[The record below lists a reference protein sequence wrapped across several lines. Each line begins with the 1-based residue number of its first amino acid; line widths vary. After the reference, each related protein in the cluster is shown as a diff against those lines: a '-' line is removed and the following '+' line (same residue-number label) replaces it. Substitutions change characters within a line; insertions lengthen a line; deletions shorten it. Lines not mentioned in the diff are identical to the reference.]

1 MELNMKESQEN
12 YDSFLRIL
20 KNPEESKQKENNLQK
35 CSEMC
40 KEILNKLL
48 HNNYEMNTY
57 KVQYNNYK
65 HLTNYS
71 INKKHFKII

>member
-1 MELNMKESQEN
+1 MKESQEN

-65 HLTNYS
+65 HLTGFTS
-71 INKKHFKII
+71 LL

>member
-65 HLTNYS
+65 HLTGFTS
-71 INKKHFKII
+71 LL